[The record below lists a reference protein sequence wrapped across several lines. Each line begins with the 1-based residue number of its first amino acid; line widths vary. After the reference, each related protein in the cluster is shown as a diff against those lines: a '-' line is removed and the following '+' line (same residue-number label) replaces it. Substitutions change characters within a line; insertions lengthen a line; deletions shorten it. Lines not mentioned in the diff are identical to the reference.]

1 MIKEALPPRTRAGDT
16 KLPVNGFAQVER
28 SAFDPQIGGFQY
40 YIAFNPNMTAEEDE
54 VAVRIPVE
62 VAISIGESGE
72 LADFTFELPKNC
84 RSDEALALLLRQ
96 RNVQCVEGHVFV
108 TFPGQSGDTVA
119 RAAGRLELDVAGRI
133 IGMDILWTPAAP
145 EA

>member
-1 MIKEALPPRTRAGDT
+1 M
-16 KLPVNGFAQVER
+16 NGFAQVER

-54 VAVRIPVE
+54 VVTRVPVE
-62 VAISIGESGE
+62 VAASIGESGE
-72 LADFTFELPKNC
+72 LADFSFEMPKAC
-84 RSDEALALLLRQ
+84 RSDDAMLFLSRQ
-96 RNVQCVEGHVFV
+96 RNVQYVEGHVFV

>member
-1 MIKEALPPRTRAGDT
+1 M
-16 KLPVNGFAQVER
+16 NGFAQVER

-54 VAVRIPVE
+54 VVNRIPVE
-62 VAISIGESGE
+62 AAISIGESGE

-84 RSDEALALLLRQ
+84 RTDEAMSFLSRQ
-96 RNVQCVEGHVFV
+96 RNVQYVEGHIFV